1 MSKAFFS
8 IFLANKSV
16 LNVNF
21 YLKNYTHKF
30 KGQIKTLPRSILV
43 FEMRLCVQSKAT
55 NFHYALFICN
65 HSATP
70 LGNSRVNSF
79 FSALVINT
87 AYPPMGNSAADNF
100 IFQPCSYYSKFHWG
114 KNPHFKLLPCGASK
128 KFLVVLEWCRVP
140 TSSGKSLK
148 KVPCMEKSWN
158 LKKPE

>member
-1 MSKAFFS
+1 MRPKQS
-8 IFLANKSV
+8 NKLS
-16 LNVNF
+16 
-21 YLKNYTHKF
+21 
-30 KGQIKTLPRSILV
+30 
-43 FEMRLCVQSKAT
+43 LCT
-55 NFHYALFICN
+55 IICN

-128 KFLVVLEWCRVP
+128 KFCVVLEWWFQRTGALLRVA
-140 TSSGKSLK
+140 TVREKVLENEKFSRSGKSQGISISVREILK
-148 KVPCMEKSWN
+148 K
-158 LKKPE
+158 

>member
-1 MSKAFFS
+1 M
-8 IFLANKSV
+8 
-16 LNVNF
+16 NF

-55 NFHYALFICN
+55 NFHYAPFICN

-87 AYPPMGNSAADNF
+87 AYPPMENSAADNF
-100 IFQPCSYYSKFHWG
+100 IFQPCSYYSKFRWG

-140 TSSGKSLK
+140 TSSGNPGKPGKSLK
-148 KVPCMEKSWN
+148 KSSMHGKIMEFEKT
-158 LKKPE
+158 